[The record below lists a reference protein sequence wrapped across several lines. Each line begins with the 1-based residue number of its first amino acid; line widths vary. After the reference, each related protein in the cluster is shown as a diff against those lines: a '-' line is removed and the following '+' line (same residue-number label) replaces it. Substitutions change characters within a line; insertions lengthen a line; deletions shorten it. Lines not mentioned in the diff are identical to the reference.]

1 MSFEVYSVVGQTERE
16 TKTFFG
22 GCNNGGHSVRLS
34 PRALGC
40 YEKLKTSLFVKL
52 EIIPLLLCNL
62 LDPFTNKY
70 SRARTSRINSVELL
84 GPSSLSPRGRS
95 KNYLELPK
103 QNLLGNMML
112 WHLPC
117 LAWTLFMVLLL
128 KILKLILISSYR
140 DQKYMCWTL
149 KKTTLLNTFV
159 GNFLKLL
166 EQQFCQTHL
175 KSWVECAVDSVQIIF
190 SGNTWSIWFFCFFIF
205 I

>member
-16 TKTFFG
+16 RKTFFG

-84 GPSSLSPRGRS
+84 GPSSLSPTGRS
-95 KNYLELPK
+95 NNYLELPRE
-103 QNLLGNMML
+103 NLLG
-112 WHLPC
+112 
-117 LAWTLFMVLLL
+117 
-128 KILKLILISSYR
+128 I
-140 DQKYMCWTL
+140 
-149 KKTTLLNTFV
+149 
-159 GNFLKLL
+159 
-166 EQQFCQTHL
+166 
-175 KSWVECAVDSVQIIF
+175 
-190 SGNTWSIWFFCFFIF
+190 
-205 I
+205 